1 MTSDRPARALGWVGG
16 KSFYG
21 THGTGRWITSLL
33 PPAEATYTYVEPY
46 SGMLGVLLQ
55 RRPAKREIVSD
66 LDDDLINW
74 WTVVRDKPDALGEL
88 LEWTPSWSSALFAEA
103 CQNLDHQDDVK
114 RAYYF
119 TLACHWVRG
128 GMMARIR
135 ERPKVLDGTAE
146 GKGADGLIKR
156 SKTGQKA
163 IDSAFVRKPLT
174 AWEPKP
180 EGYFEPVSNPDTAIV
195 RTPRSRQQRFEEAE
209 TRNRP
214 DMFQQPKG
222 RPVRLSYDEMG
233 PPRHPAIKALSKRI
247 RRVQLETRSAEWI
260 VEYYGV
266 NPNLTFYIDPP
277 YPSAEHSRLYN
288 FPMPDIDEWIPR
300 LLLVKGY
307 CAISGYG
314 DEWSDLEDKGW
325 FRHEHL
331 THATAGAQGNMA
343 RPERTEVLWTNYNP
357 DRFQQAQRSLFC

>member
-1 MTSDRPARALGWVGG
+1 MKPARALGWVGG

-46 SGMLGVLLQ
+46 AGMLGILLQ

-135 ERPKVLDGTAE
+135 ERT
-146 GKGADGLIKR
+146 
-156 SKTGQKA
+156 
-163 IDSAFVRKPLT
+163 
-174 AWEPKP
+174 
-180 EGYFEPVSNPDTAIV
+180 
-195 RTPRSRQQRFEEAE
+195 
-209 TRNRP
+209 
-214 DMFQQPKG
+214 
-222 RPVRLSYDEMG
+222 
-233 PPRHPAIKALSKRI
+233 
-247 RRVQLETRSAEWI
+247 
-260 VEYYGV
+260 
-266 NPNLTFYIDPP
+266 
-277 YPSAEHSRLYN
+277 
-288 FPMPDIDEWIPR
+288 
-300 LLLVKGY
+300 
-307 CAISGYG
+307 
-314 DEWSDLEDKGW
+314 
-325 FRHEHL
+325 
-331 THATAGAQGNMA
+331 
-343 RPERTEVLWTNYNP
+343 
-357 DRFQQAQRSLFC
+357 